1 LAFNISSLKNHFD
14 PTWYKQELAKALAKK
29 LSKKVEKNEEKK
41 GVEALESMKETHT
54 ETQKNML

>member
-1 LAFNISSLKNHFD
+1 M
-14 PTWYKQELAKALAKK
+14 AKELAKK
-29 LSKKVEKNEEKK
+29 LLKKVETNEEKK